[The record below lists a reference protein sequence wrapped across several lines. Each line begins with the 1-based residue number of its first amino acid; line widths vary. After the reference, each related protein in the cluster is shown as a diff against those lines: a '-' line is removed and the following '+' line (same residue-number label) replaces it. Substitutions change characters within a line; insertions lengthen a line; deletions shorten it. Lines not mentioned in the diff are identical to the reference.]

1 MSDAQE
7 AAAAAAAQTLD
18 EDDAAIAL
26 PTMSAMDRLPME
38 LLAEILRRLPP
49 RGIATCRAVRK
60 GWRAAVDSNGL
71 MLAVEHRVP
80 HHVGGIIINFSY
92 EDRPYFFPCGAGPTG
107 IGLNATALDFMIPPE
122 VETGRGIVLDH
133 RNGLLLY
140 EGEYA
145 LYVCNPATRRWAE
158 LPPLPS
164 YRPGAYYLL
173 FDPTE
178 SLHYSV
184 FFFPEPNKHDQSM
197 EWPPS
202 SYMVKVYCSRSGQ
215 WDDMTFVRE
224 GGATTVAMW
233 ADRINERKR
242 HAVYWRG
249 AFYLHCPTGFII
261 RDGIRLHVIGDLSR
275 LPTYLQKTAHDAEE
289 ETRSNSQIDL
299 MLGISYGGRADILQA
314 CKKIAQKVY
323 NKLLRPK
330 DIDDSLFADE
340 LQTSWTDEFP
350 YPDLLIRTSGEL
362 RLSDFMLWQSA
373 YTELFFTDTLWPDFG
388 EAEYLEALMS
398 FQSRD
403 RRFGKRKL

>member
-1 MSDAQE
+1 KACKQKAEANPDQSLTPTDAQE

-261 RDGIRLHVIGDLSR
+261 RAQGLGDGEDNELGDGEDNEFGDGEDNEWDSSGESHADDSGEEEEAEELDEDMEQHIIFNNGIRFIGYHPNKEIAFLVTRSLYGFAYYLGTSKLRYLGSLYPDGCSNPQYLALHKSFIYTPCMDDV
-275 LPTYLQKTAHDAEE
+275 LPTC
-289 ETRSNSQIDL
+289 N
-299 MLGISYGGRADILQA
+299 G
-314 CKKIAQKVY
+314 
-323 NKLLRPK
+323 P
-330 DIDDSLFADE
+330 
-340 LQTSWTDEFP
+340 
-350 YPDLLIRTSGEL
+350 
-362 RLSDFMLWQSA
+362 
-373 YTELFFTDTLWPDFG
+373 
-388 EAEYLEALMS
+388 
-398 FQSRD
+398 
-403 RRFGKRKL
+403 

>member
-1 MSDAQE
+1 MQLPLQTRNALQAASPFQQRGGSSSSHQTRRTAAPPCLRVRASIGLPAEGILPVGLRVESLPRHVAVTIDGNSRWAQARGMPTSAGHAALQPALEETVRLSRAWGIRVLTVFAFSDQNWNRPKEEVDFAMGVFDRFIQDNVAQF
-7 AAAAAAAQTLD
+7 
-18 EDDAAIAL
+18 
-26 PTMSAMDRLPME
+26 
-38 LLAEILRRLPP
+38 
-49 RGIATCRAVRK
+49 VRK
-60 GWRAAVDSNGL
+60 FALKEVKLKAQNCSN
-71 MLAVEHRVP
+71 RYK
-80 HHVGGIIINFSY
+80 INITFIAFSM
-92 EDRPYFFPCGAGPTG
+92 PC
-107 IGLNATALDFMIPPE
+107 
-122 VETGRGIVLDH
+122 
-133 RNGLLLY
+133 
-140 EGEYA
+140 
-145 LYVCNPATRRWAE
+145 
-158 LPPLPS
+158 
-164 YRPGAYYLL
+164 
-173 FDPTE
+173 
-178 SLHYSV
+178 
-184 FFFPEPNKHDQSM
+184 SM
-197 EWPPS
+197 
-202 SYMVKVYCSRSGQ
+202 YMVVPSGYCKTETHHQ
-215 WDDMTFVRE
+215 QE
-224 GGATTVAMW
+224 
-233 ADRINERKR
+233 E
-242 HAVYWRG
+242 
-249 AFYLHCPTGFII
+249 II
-261 RDGIRLHVIGDLSR
+261 MFCRDGIRLHVIGDLSR